1 VGASRRFPRDPLG
14 DGVTTARYDPH
25 TLLLWHRQGAMRQAQ
40 RLGIKAYEG
49 LNHRKPWVHV
59 DLEGSDA
66 PVDLIAA
73 FHEQTHWIQ
82 FSATSIG
89 ALLTTIRLYQ
99 HAWVRLELPHI
110 APAVRDAAVKRRRA
124 GRAIFEVDADYGLV
138 RDDLAEDWREMG
150 ETWWEHE
157 VAYQFLLGRV
167 GSRELQRHDRAR
179 AISGVLGY
187 IAHSAV
193 GGGGDERELYLALT
207 NAFGSSEWNLLDTA
221 RCGLTTEQ
229 LFEGGA
235 VVGELRTLAAA
246 RAAGIRDR
254 GLDQRRRERIASIP
268 TDPYF
273 AAVRVFCE
281 HLGFDPAVIVDDE
294 DVRRGFLVV
303 LDLALN
309 PPVPP
314 FISREVAAR
323 IAAGPPG
330 GALSIK
336 QLYPPLR
343 FLSLCLAF
351 KALLDHRQAGFPA
364 DHEQTAELQEK
375 LCYVT
380 QLVATSAL
388 PEPWELHQAHDFT
401 LLEDDLPALR
411 ELRLLDYVRTVQQQL
426 WRLRGAHPGFST
438 DHLDAVVLDD
448 DADRSKRRLLAHY
461 GGIVEPLI
469 QMGRM
474 GKGRYALLPA
484 PGLEQLQQ
492 ALLAKSAFEYLLPD
506 IFCGVGELSLG
517 PFPAAFASNEGVQE
531 RLLAEYARYVGEG
544 AGLAFGG

>member
-1 VGASRRFPRDPLG
+1 MAGARRFPRDPLG

-49 LNHRKPWVHV
+49 LNHRKPWVHI
-59 DLEGSDA
+59 DLDGTDA

-99 HAWVRLELPHI
+99 HAWVRLELPD
-110 APAVRDAAVKRRRA
+110 VSRSDREAALRRRRA
-124 GRAIFEVDADYGLV
+124 GHPIFGVDATYGLATGDLP
-138 RDDLAEDWREMG
+138 DDWQEMG
-150 ETWWEHE
+150 RTWWEHE
-157 VAYQFLLGRV
+157 LAYQFLLGRV
-167 GSRELQRHDRAR
+167 GSRELQSHDRAE
-179 AISGVLGY
+179 AISNVLGY
-187 IAHSAV
+187 IAFDAV
-193 GGGGDERELYLALT
+193 GGRRDDRALYVALS
-207 NAFGSSEWNLLDTA
+207 NAFGTGDWNRLDTVA
-221 RCGLTTEQ
+221 CGLTTEQ
-229 LFEGGA
+229 LFEAGA
-235 VVGELRTLAAA
+235 VVNELRTLAAA
-246 RAAGIRDR
+246 RAAGVRDR
-254 GLDQRRRERIASIP
+254 ALAERRKDRIASVP

-273 AAVRVFCE
+273 AAVRVFCQ
-281 HLGFDPAVIVDDE
+281 HAGLDAAVIADDE
-294 DVRRGFLVV
+294 DVQRAFLVV

-314 FISREVAAR
+314 YVSRAVAER
-323 IAAGPPG
+323 IADGPAG

-343 FLSLCLAF
+343 FRSLCLAF
-351 KALLDHRQAGFPA
+351 QTLRQHGHGGFPS
-364 DHEQTAELQEK
+364 DHDDAGELAQK

-380 QLVATSAL
+380 QLVATTSL
-388 PEPWELHQAHDFT
+388 PEPWELHESHDLT

-426 WRLRGAHPGFST
+426 WRLRSAHPGFPT
-438 DHLDAVVLDD
+438 EHADAVMLDD
-448 DADRSKRRLLAHY
+448 DPERSKRQLLAHY
-461 GGIVEPLI
+461 GGIVQPLI

-474 GKGRYALLPA
+474 GKGRYTLLPA

-492 ALLAKSAFEYLLPD
+492 ALIAKSAFEYLLPD
-506 IFCGVGELSLG
+506 IFCGVGALSLG
-517 PFPAAFASNEGVQE
+517 AFPATFASNDGVQE
-531 RLLAEYARYVGEG
+531 RLLAEYARYLGEG
-544 AGLAFGG
+544 AGLAIGG